1 MDYEKLFRLDGR
13 LAVVIGAGSGIG
25 EAAAHG
31 LAAQGARTI
40 CADRDLEAATTLAR
54 ALGGPHRGRWID
66 ITNRSSVTEF
76 FRAIIDDYGRL
87 DAVVVTPAV
96 NVRKPLVEYEDEEF
110 DRVVELNLKG
120 TFRILREAGR
130 LMAARGSGSL
140 VALASIRAQVVEPGQ
155 AIYAATKAGIVQMVR
170 TLASEL
176 GPQGVRVN
184 ALAPGIVDTPL
195 TNQIKQ
201 QPDWSEA
208 YAAKSVFNRWA
219 KAEEMAGPIVFL
231 CSDAA
236 SYVTGTVLYAD
247 GGWTAADGRFM
258 PPLPH

>member
-1 MDYEKLFRLDGR
+1 
-13 LAVVIGAGSGIG
+13 
-25 EAAAHG
+25 
-31 LAAQGARTI
+31 
-40 CADRDLEAATTLAR
+40 
-54 ALGGPHRGRWID
+54 
-66 ITNRSSVTEF
+66 
-76 FRAIIDDYGRL
+76 
-87 DAVVVTPAV
+87 
-96 NVRKPLVEYEDEEF
+96 
-110 DRVVELNLKG
+110 
-120 TFRILREAGR
+120 
-130 LMAARGSGSL
+130 
-140 VALASIRAQVVEPGQ
+140 
-155 AIYAATKAGIVQMVR
+155 
-170 TLASEL
+170 
-176 GPQGVRVN
+176 VRVN

>member
-1 MDYEKLFRLDGR
+1 
-13 LAVVIGAGSGIG
+13 
-25 EAAAHG
+25 
-31 LAAQGARTI
+31 
-40 CADRDLEAATTLAR
+40 
-54 ALGGPHRGRWID
+54 
-66 ITNRSSVTEF
+66 
-76 FRAIIDDYGRL
+76 
-87 DAVVVTPAV
+87 
-96 NVRKPLVEYEDEEF
+96 
-110 DRVVELNLKG
+110 
-120 TFRILREAGR
+120 
-130 LMAARGSGSL
+130 MAARGGGSL